1 VGLIPDEVI
10 AEIRARADIVSVI
23 GQHVQLKR
31 AGRNWKGL
39 CPFHGEKSP
48 SFNVAPD
55 KGFFY
60 CFGCQKKG
68 DVFTFVME
76 LSGKSFIEAAETLAA
91 QCGVTIPETAANPE
105 AARVRGERTQM
116 LAINKL
122 ATQFFAETLASPRGA
137 PGRAYLDTRAIGAEQ
152 RAAFQLG
159 YAPADWHALA
169 DFLQAKRADP
179 ELAVRLGLI
188 ARQPKAGGFY
198 DRFRERVV
206 CPIILPGSEV
216 AGFSARLVG
225 EAPKDSPV
233 GAKYINSP
241 ESPVYKKS
249 RLLFGLAQAREA
261 MRVKGRAILVE
272 GNFDVISMHQAGM
285 TETVAPLG
293 TALTSDQVELL
304 RRMANEVVLF
314 YDGDRAGRNA
324 TRAALELLLGADVAV
339 RIAWRPRGDGVRLEG
354 QDPDSLLRAGIDVAA
369 MIASA
374 RDGLTHYATLLWDAT
389 KDSPTQRGDALSDIA
404 RLVGVILNPNKLEVV
419 ASNLGQMLG
428 VRPDVITRA
437 ASRAR
442 QAGGRDPRGAGPGP
456 GPGGHGPGSPG
467 PGGHG
472 PGGPG
477 PQPPGASPT
486 GAPTGASTGAQ
497 TGAPTVAPRPNRPL
511 PAHEIE
517 LLALVTDHP
526 TLLAT
531 PQANKAFSLLT
542 DERLRDMYSA
552 ARAGA
557 SLAVLAPDRLPPA
570 AVEVILA
577 GKYAQSPKPEALLDA
592 KVWELEIAAK
602 KQRSLE
608 LDRQLADAKQRGDA
622 DAISRLVLEV
632 MNLRKQVD

>member
-105 AARVRGERTQM
+105 VARVRGERTQM

-169 DFLQAKRADP
+169 DFLKAKRADP

-293 TALTSDQVELL
+293 TALTADQVELL
-304 RRMANEVVLF
+304 RRHGQRGRPVLRRRSRRPERHP
-314 YDGDRAGRNA
+314 GRPRADA
-324 TRAALELLLGADVAV
+324 GADVAV

-354 QDPDSLLRAGIDVAA
+354 QDPDSLLRAGVDVAA

-374 RDGLTHYATLLWDAT
+374 RDGLTHYAMLLWDAT
-389 KDSPTQRGDALSDIA
+389 KDSPTQRGDALS
-404 RLVGVILNPNKLEVV
+404 R
-419 ASNLGQMLG
+419 
-428 VRPDVITRA
+428 T
-437 ASRAR
+437 SRAWSGSSTTPTSSRSWPRTWVRCWASAPTSSPGRRAGPR
-442 QAGGRDPRGAGPGP
+442 QAGGRPQGGLAAGPWQHGPGP
-456 GPGGHGPGSPG
+456 ESPG
-467 PGGHG
+467 PAPADRPPDRRPEG
-472 PGGPG
+472 PPI
-477 PQPPGASPT
+477 
-486 GAPTGASTGAQ
+486 
-497 TGAPTVAPRPNRPL
+497 PL

-517 LLALVTDHP
+517 LLALVADHP

-542 DERLRDMYSA
+542 DDRLRDMYSA

-557 SLAVLAPDRLPPA
+557 SLAVLAPDRLPPGRGRGDPRRKLRS
-570 AVEVILA
+570 V
-577 GKYAQSPKPEALLDA
+577 AQARSLLDA

>member
-169 DFLQAKRADP
+169 DFLQTKRADP

-285 TETVAPLG
+285 TETVAPARHRAHLRSG
-293 TALTSDQVELL
+293 RAPAPHGQRGRPVL
-304 RRMANEVVLF
+304 RRRSRRPERHPGRPRAPARRRRRGAHRLAP
-314 YDGDRAGRNA
+314 AGRR
-324 TRAALELLLGADVAV
+324 RA
-339 RIAWRPRGDGVRLEG
+339 PR
-354 QDPDSLLRAGIDVAA
+354 
-369 MIASA
+369 
-374 RDGLTHYATLLWDAT
+374 
-389 KDSPTQRGDALSDIA
+389 
-404 RLVGVILNPNKLEVV
+404 
-419 ASNLGQMLG
+419 
-428 VRPDVITRA
+428 
-437 ASRAR
+437 
-442 QAGGRDPRGAGPGP
+442 GPGP
-456 GPGGHGPGSPG
+456 RLAPARRDRRRGDDRQRPRRPDALRDPPVGRDQGLADPARRRPVRHRAPGRGHPQPEQARGRGLEPGSDAGRPPRRHHPGGEPGPPGRRTRSPGGWAWPGSGWP
-467 PGGHG
+467 
-472 PGGPG
+472 
-477 PQPPGASPT
+477 
-486 GAPTGASTGAQ
+486 
-497 TGAPTVAPRPNRPL
+497 
-511 PAHEIE
+511 
-517 LLALVTDHP
+517 
-526 TLLAT
+526 
-531 PQANKAFSLLT
+531 
-542 DERLRDMYSA
+542 
-552 ARAGA
+552 
-557 SLAVLAPDRLPPA
+557 
-570 AVEVILA
+570 
-577 GKYAQSPKPEALLDA
+577 
-592 KVWELEIAAK
+592 W
-602 KQRSLE
+602 
-608 LDRQLADAKQRGDA
+608 
-622 DAISRLVLEV
+622 SR
-632 MNLRKQVD
+632 